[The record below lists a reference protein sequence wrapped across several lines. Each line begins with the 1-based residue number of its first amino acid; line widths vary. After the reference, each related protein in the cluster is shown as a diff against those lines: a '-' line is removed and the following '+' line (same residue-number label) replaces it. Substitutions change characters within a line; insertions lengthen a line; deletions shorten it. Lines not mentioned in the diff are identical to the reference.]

1 MTKFAIGQTVHR
13 LEDPTLL
20 QGKGCYTD
28 DLRPQGAAHAFV
40 LRSPHAHALIRG
52 IDTTAARQAPGV
64 IAVLT
69 GQDVKADDLGTMP
82 CIVPVK
88 NHDGTPRGETPRP
101 VLALDRARHVG
112 DPVALVVAETY
123 HAARDAAELIEVD
136 YEPLP
141 AVADVY
147 GAAQPGAPLVWP
159 EIKQNI
165 VADLHLGSKEAAD
178 AAFARAAHIS
188 KIELVQ
194 NRLVANPMEPRA
206 AFAEYDPATDR
217 STLHTSSQS
226 VALLRRTLG
235 ELPDAPPIE
244 VIHGDLRDADL
255 ARLGTFDL
263 VTGSPPYFPVGT
275 GVLPPDPQRQ
285 ACRFELRGGVEAY
298 AGAMGRLLT
307 PDGTGVL
314 VAQTAL
320 AGRVERGAAM
330 SGLSIRSRLDLWM
343 REDRTEPFLTVFEL
357 RREPGECVVETLAVR
372 AASGAITSGYA
383 SLRARV
389 GLTTGDPVQG

>member
-1 MTKFAIGQTVHR
+1 MGEWWLWQRRRGHR
-13 LEDPTLL
+13 TS
-20 QGKGCYTD
+20 TD
-28 DLRPQGAAHAFV
+28 DVVVAARAAALCAGGRPASYLDIGCGVGSV
-40 LRSPHAHALIRG
+40 LLLTAHALR
-52 IDTTAARQAPGV
+52 PGR
-64 IAVLT
+64 T
-69 GQDVKADDLGTMP
+69 
-82 CIVPVK
+82 
-88 NHDGTPRGETPRP
+88 
-101 VLALDRARHVG
+101 VG
-112 DPVALVVAETY
+112 VE
-123 HAARDAAELIEVD
+123 
-136 YEPLP
+136 
-141 AVADVY
+141 
-147 GAAQPGAPLVWP
+147 AQG
-159 EIKQNI
+159 
-165 VADLHLGSKEAAD
+165 
-178 AAFARAAHIS
+178 
-188 KIELVQ
+188 
-194 NRLVANPMEPRA
+194 
-206 AFAEYDPATDR
+206 
-217 STLHTSSQS
+217 QS